1 MVLSEAM
8 HTYCTF
14 TICIIMIVHTKMFML
29 LSNFSYND
37 EKECGFHFAAVAVD
51 ETKSNYCHL
60 NNNGQKGDGNHKS

>member
-1 MVLSEAM
+1 
-8 HTYCTF
+8 
-14 TICIIMIVHTKMFML
+14 MFML